1 MDWSGIAGFA
11 GLAIITTL
19 GLLWPLL
26 RRRAQKV
33 DRFEAEL
40 ALCRDQLAEIRRDL
54 DLGVIT
60 PQAARAAEVEIKR
73 RMVELDRA
81 REREAAHARPGGREA
96 RLVGA
101 IAALAVPVVATLLY
115 LGLGRPDL
123 PDMPLAARDDV
134 AGRKAVA
141 AGGGGDGPSLRE
153 VVARLEQRVAQDPQ
167 DVRSR
172 LLLARAYVTLERY
185 RDAARMFAEVR
196 ALDPDLPGIDAARGE
211 ALVLAE
217 QGVVG
222 EPARRAFEAELA
234 RNPDDPRAR
243 FYLALAEEQAGDD
256 ESALKRYVA
265 LGRDS
270 PPDAPWLDEVRER
283 IQAVAARLGRDP
295 EPLLA
300 ELGQGGPEAEIAAL
314 ERTLETDPR
323 RWRDWIRLAQ
333 LRAEVGDLEGARAA
347 LARARELYADAPF
360 VQRQLAQAEAR
371 ILGGGNEGAA
381 DAGEARTAARGPS
394 PAELEA
400 AAEMSPEEQQA
411 MIRGMVAQLAERLK
425 RQPDDIEGWRM
436 LARSYGV
443 LGEREKMI
451 AAYRHIA
458 ERLPEDARAQLDYA
472 RALLRT
478 NAPDKPLSTEVVA
491 AFERVLA
498 LDPDQPDALFF
509 VGLGAVQRNN
519 PARARELWTRLL
531 PQLPEGSRVRQELE
545 KRLEALPKEAS

>member
-1 MDWSGIAGFA
+1 MDWSAIAGFA

-26 RRRAQKV
+26 RRRVQGV

-81 REREAAHARPGGREA
+81 REREAARAHPGGREA
-96 RLVGA
+96 RLVA
-101 IAALAVPVVATLLY
+101 ATAALAVPVAATLLY

-134 AGRKAVA
+134 AGRAAVTA
-141 AGGGGDGPSLRE
+141 DAGGDGPSLRE

-167 DVRSR
+167 DVRGR

-256 ESALKRYVA
+256 ESALQRYVA

-283 IQAVAARLGRDP
+283 IRAVAARLGRDP

-323 RWRDWIRLAQ
+323 RWRDWIRLAE
-333 LRAEVGDLEGARAA
+333 LRAEAGDREGARAA

-371 ILGGGNEGAA
+371 LLGGEDDAA
-381 DAGEARTAARGPS
+381 DAGEVRTAARGPS
-394 PAELEA
+394 PEEVEA

-478 NAPDKPLSTEVVA
+478 STPGEPLSTEVVA
-491 AFERVLA
+491 AFERVLT

-509 VGLGAVQRNN
+509 VGLGAVQRNDA
-519 PARARELWTRLL
+519 ARARELWTRLL
-531 PQLPEGSRVRQELE
+531 PQLPEGSRVRRELE